1 MGGHFIFDAKGQE
14 MMLVIDEKSLAKK
27 NENFKILK
35 KFYVMYLKKKLR
47 RCSIQIQFEKI

>member
-1 MGGHFIFDAKGQE
+1 MIIFDAKGQE